1 MTTSLA
7 RVLSAL
13 FHPLLMPTLLF
24 GILLFQVP
32 GVIGLDAFSE
42 RARLSLLLLIA
53 IGTFGVPAL
62 LIYYLYRQGLLSSL
76 HMDDRSERRLPYL
89 ITGLI
94 YTFLTFLFAF
104 RMQLVSETA
113 PEVAIIL
120 GSITV
125 SILLVGLISLFWK
138 ISAHSVGIG
147 GSLGALLGIMLKFSA
162 TDLFLSL
169 VALTI
174 LAGLVASARLHLNA
188 HTPAQIGTGLALG
201 LTVSLVTVV
210 WLV

>member
-1 MTTSLA
+1 
-7 RVLSAL
+7 
-13 FHPLLMPTLLF
+13 MPTFLF

-32 GVIGLDAFSE
+32 GTIGLDAFSE
-42 RARLSLLLLIA
+42 RARMSLLLLIS
-53 IGTFGVPAL
+53 IGTFGVPSL

-76 HMDDRSERRLPYL
+76 HMDDRAERRLPYL
-89 ITGLI
+89 VTGLI

-104 RMQLVSETA
+104 RMQLISETA

-125 SILLVGLISLFWK
+125 SILLVGVISLFWK

-147 GSLGALLGIMLKFSA
+147 GSIGALLGIMLKFSE
-162 TDLFLSL
+162 TDLFFALI
-169 VALTI
+169 ALTI
-174 LAGLVASARLHLNA
+174 LAGLVGSARLHLNA
-188 HTPAQIGTGLALG
+188 HTPAQIGAGLALG
-201 LTVSLVTVV
+201 LTVSLVTVF